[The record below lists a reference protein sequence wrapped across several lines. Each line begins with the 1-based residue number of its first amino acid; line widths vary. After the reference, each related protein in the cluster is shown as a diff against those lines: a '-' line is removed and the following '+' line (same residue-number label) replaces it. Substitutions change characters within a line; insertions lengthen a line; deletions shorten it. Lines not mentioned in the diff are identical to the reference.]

1 MQVDLSSS
9 IGQVMNFQ
17 QFFAFSSQDVT
28 SFGLKYVLMGKPED
42 WLAHKGGFFVKW
54 ERPSKGGPKTP
65 SHELVPTSLPI
76 RGPPPHDLPRKNNAG
91 PALAEMAGNSRKW
104 REI

>member
-1 MQVDLSSS
+1 
-9 IGQVMNFQ
+9 MNFY
-17 QFFAFSSQDVT
+17 QFFAFSSQNVT

-54 ERPSKGGPKTP
+54 ERPSKGGPKTA

-76 RGPPPHDLPRKNNAG
+76 SSQLVPMSLSKCPVGLHK
-91 PALAEMAGNSRKW
+91 SW
-104 REI
+104 